1 MKRKRISDF
10 LRGTST
16 AVFAIAGF
24 QLPGCESMM
33 FDPQAFLTENTCNIF
48 NCDTLFFLQGEHD
61 DMLDDH
67 DDSDMDDDHDEME
80 MDGMNEAGED
90 EHQH

>member
-1 MKRKRISDF
+1 MKRKRIASF
-10 LRGTST
+10 FVVGSATMFQI
-16 AVFAIAGF
+16 AVPI
-24 QLPGCESMM
+24 PGCDSMVL
-33 FDPQAFLTENTCNIF
+33 DPQAFFGDNACNIF

-67 DDSDMDDDHDEME
+67 DDME
-80 MDGMNEAGED
+80 MDGMSEAEGD

>member
-1 MKRKRISDF
+1 MKRRRIASF
-10 LRGTST
+10 VVAGSATVFQI
-16 AVFAIAGF
+16 AVPV
-24 QLPGCESMM
+24 PGCESMV
-33 FDPQAFLTENTCNIF
+33 FDPQAFFAQNRCNIF

-67 DDSDMDDDHDEME
+67 NDSDMGDDHDQME
-80 MDGMNEAGED
+80 MDGMNEAGGD

>member
-1 MKRKRISDF
+1 MKRRRIASF
-10 LRGTST
+10 VVAGSATMFQI
-16 AVFAIAGF
+16 AVPV
-24 QLPGCESMM
+24 PGCESFR
-33 FDPQAFLTENTCNIF
+33 FDPQAFIAQNTCSIF

-67 DDSDMDDDHDEME
+67 DDMN
-80 MDGMNEAGED
+80 MDGMNEAEGD